1 MWSSRDPHLYD
12 VDIELLDADG
22 AAVDRVTSYTG
33 LRGVTIDGQAIKIN
47 GEVIFQRLVL
57 DQGYYPDGIMTAPE
71 DEALRRDIE
80 LSLAAGFNGARLHQ
94 KVFEELVY
102 IAIEIANE
110 GREGRPVGTTF
121 VLGDSENVLK
131 YSQQMVLN
139 PFKGYSEKHRI
150 IYAVDVRETVKE
162 FAQLDGAFVIRKDG
176 IIESAGA
183 FLKADL
189 IPEKLPQGWGARH
202 YSAAAITNVTNAL
215 AITVSQSSGDVRIFK
230 GGIPIIEI
238 EKPLQP

>member
-1 MWSSRDPHLYD
+1 MEVGKESEVITSEQIIDFAKD
-12 VDIELLDADG
+12 VD
-22 AAVDRVTSYTG
+22 
-33 LRGVTIDGQAIKIN
+33 
-47 GEVIFQRLVL
+47 
-57 DQGYYPDGIMTAPE
+57 
-71 DEALRRDIE
+71 
-80 LSLAAGFNGARLHQ
+80 Q
-94 KVFEELVY
+94 KVFEEIVY

-110 GREGRPVGTTF
+110 GREGRPIGTTF
-121 VLGDSENVLK
+121 VIGDSENVLK

-150 IYAVDVRETVKE
+150 IYNTDVRETLKE
-162 FAQLDGAFVIRKDG
+162 FAQLDGAFIITKDG
-176 IIESAGA
+176 IIESAGT

-238 EKPLQP
+238 EKPLQS